1 MRINAKYSAGR
12 SQGFT
17 QSETL
22 TFKPA
27 LILLL
32 LLIPVLQVYSQ
43 LDYTDMDNWAFHP
56 DKQGTMM
63 ANYNIDI
70 AVVNELMEIDSI
82 IFNTNNSMTNT
93 GIDVFF
99 VHPTVLDGTYVTRRN
114 TSLEEQPEF
123 YVLATIVGQA
133 GLLCKFGR
141 MFAPRYRQATPLTY
155 FGANDATQAEVI
167 GETVK
172 DIKAAFLHYLENHN
186 NGNKIIL
193 AAHSQGAYITALMLR
208 NLADNNPEIKDKIII
223 AALGGMWQIFAE
235 KYDFTGG
242 WMENIELCTDN
253 NQCGCILTWRCFKEG
268 QTIDIANSP
277 KISANQNLVNE
288 NYLYRTYN
296 ETTDWGLHD
305 FLYYSEESN
314 PLRYYILPSSQ
325 TPFVG
330 TAGFVAY
337 DSLYNIRLDRQADD
351 RVGFMLDFNP
361 KPDDLRED
369 DLVGEEEHDLY
380 DMWGYHRKDYN
391 LYVWALMQ
399 QIEQRIDNCDPVTR
413 TTLKNE
419 SKSFKIYP
427 NPATNEVNII
437 TRSKNLEIQVVNLK
451 GQVILTDKNTIK
463 VNVSSFSEGV
473 YFLRIK
479 SADVIETF
487 KLLVL

>member
-1 MRINAKYSAGR
+1 MKNKLNI
-12 SQGFT
+12 
-17 QSETL
+17 
-22 TFKPA
+22 
-27 LILLL
+27 LILIFFAIALNL
-32 LLIPVLQVYSQ
+32 SAQ
-43 LDYTDMDNWAFHP
+43 LDYTNMDNWAFHP
-56 DKQGTMM
+56 DKPGTMM
-63 ANYNIDI
+63 ANYNTNIV
-70 AVVNELMEIDSI
+70 VVNEFMEIDSI
-82 IFNTNNSMTNT
+82 IFNINNSMTNT

-99 VHPTVLDGTYVTRRN
+99 VHPTVLDGTFTTRRN
-114 TSLEEQPEF
+114 TELHEQPEF

-141 MFAPRYRQATPLTY
+141 MFAPRYRQSTPLTY
-155 FGANDATQAEVI
+155 FGVNDEIQAEVI

-208 NLADNNPEIKDKIII
+208 NLADSNPEIKDKIII

-242 WMENIELCTDN
+242 WMENIELCTEN

-277 KISANQNLVNE
+277 KISANQNLVDE

-296 ETTDWGLHD
+296 ETNDWGLHD
-305 FLYYSEESN
+305 FLYYSEETN

-325 TPFVG
+325 TPFAG

-361 KPDDLRED
+361 KPNDLRED
-369 DLVGEEEHDLY
+369 DLIGEEEHDLY

-391 LYVWALMQ
+391 IYVWALMQ
-399 QIEQRIDNCDPVTR
+399 QIEQRIDNCNPTKISDFEKAR
-413 TTLKNE
+413 
-419 SKSFKIYP
+419 KSFIIYP
-427 NPATNEVNII
+427 NPATNQVFIDTDLI
-437 TRSKNLEIQVVNLK
+437 DYEIQIINLS
-451 GQVILTDKNTIK
+451 GQILLSDRNTRKI
-463 VNVSSFSEGV
+463 NISGLAEGV
-473 YFLRIK
+473 YLVRIK
-479 SADVIETF
+479 SRERVETIR
-487 KLLVL
+487 LLVL